1 MKFAD
6 YFQDAVKYGESLGLK
21 QKTRSSRKWWI
32 ELVDQ
37 EGYPVIYATNDL
49 GLCVN
54 SGYIPV
60 EQQLKLVKLFTSAYE
75 QYLADKKESVA
86 AGSDK

>member
-1 MKFAD
+1 MEFTD
-6 YFQDAVKYGESLGLK
+6 YFQDAIKYGKSLGLK
-21 QKTRSSRKWWI
+21 QKIRLSGNWI
-32 ELVDQ
+32 ELDVQ

-60 EQQLKLVKLFTSAYE
+60 GQQLKLVKLFVSAYE
-75 QYLADKKESVA
+75 QYLSDKKEPVA
-86 AGSDK
+86 ADSAE